1 MQMKITNYYINSEK
15 QSEQYQN
22 LCKAVSSSQDFK
34 KNIKGL
40 NMDKKDID
48 LYLSYLFLENTTQL
62 NLYIRQ
68 MLASSSPDINRNASI
83 KILNT
88 MSNQLLNP
96 TNTIYT
102 FAKLHNKNFKKF
114 PTQVIDYANP
124 MVITIQQIEEEFD
137 VNKNSDIEL
146 YAKNMLWS
154 SRLAKHSEVIRRSI
168 VEKSCPNVKNAKE
181 LFECTKIYDKF
192 KNHLLVKLSNENE
205 PISETYLQD
214 YSSYLYG
221 DIENKEELKQTDSY
235 KYVVKMLKNNSKFTS
250 KYNITPDSLFKYM
263 ACAESTINLYEIKHK
278 CIDLIVQEYA
288 KSNKSNNIQIFRHID
303 ANKKNEKNDS
313 DFIVSLSQYNTDFKV
328 HADSKF
334 LDDLEKKYDTTL
346 TNAKVSAP
354 FIPYMVYRYTPLQKK
369 QISTLAHSNV
379 SYKYHERDFL
389 DYEITRFNSNK
400 HIDKGEKEDYA
411 R

>member
-1 MQMKITNYYINSEK
+1 MKITNYYINSDK
-15 QSEQYQN
+15 QTEQYQN
-22 LCKAVSSSQDFK
+22 LCKAVSSSQNFQ

-40 NMDKKDID
+40 NIDKKDID

-68 MLASSSPDINRNASI
+68 MLSSSSPDINRNASI

-96 TNTIYT
+96 TKTTYT
-102 FAKLHNKNFKKF
+102 FAKLHNKNFKNF

-192 KNHLLVKLSNENE
+192 KNHLLVKLSNDNE
-205 PISETYLQD
+205 PISEAYLQD

-221 DIENKEELKQTDSY
+221 DIENKEELKKTDSY
-235 KYVVKMLKNNSKFTS
+235 KYVAKMLKNNSKFTS

-313 DFIVSLSQYNTDFKV
+313 DFIVSLPQYNTDFKV

-334 LDDLEKKYDTTL
+334 LDDLEKKYDITL
-346 TNAKVSAP
+346 TNAKVSTP

-369 QISTLAHSNV
+369 QISTLAQSNV

-389 DYEITRFNSNK
+389 DYEIARFNSNK
-400 HIDKGEKEDYA
+400 HIDKGGKEDYA

>member
-96 TNTIYT
+96 TKTIYT
-102 FAKLHNKNFKKF
+102 FAKLHNKNFKNF

-137 VNKNSDIEL
+137 VNKYERSLREEGREEGET
-146 YAKNMLWS
+146 
-154 SRLAKHSEVIRRSI
+154 RLATLLNRLFSDNRMEDARLVLTDKNLR
-168 VEKSCPNVKNAKE
+168 EK
-181 LFECTKIYDKF
+181 
-192 KNHLLVKLSNENE
+192 
-205 PISETYLQD
+205 
-214 YSSYLYG
+214 LYREYG
-221 DIENKEELKQTDSY
+221 
-235 KYVVKMLKNNSKFTS
+235 
-250 KYNITPDSLFKYM
+250 
-263 ACAESTINLYEIKHK
+263 IK
-278 CIDLIVQEYA
+278 
-288 KSNKSNNIQIFRHID
+288 
-303 ANKKNEKNDS
+303 
-313 DFIVSLSQYNTDFKV
+313 
-328 HADSKF
+328 
-334 LDDLEKKYDTTL
+334 
-346 TNAKVSAP
+346 
-354 FIPYMVYRYTPLQKK
+354 
-369 QISTLAHSNV
+369 
-379 SYKYHERDFL
+379 
-389 DYEITRFNSNK
+389 
-400 HIDKGEKEDYA
+400 
-411 R
+411 

>member
-1 MQMKITNYYINSEK
+1 
-15 QSEQYQN
+15 
-22 LCKAVSSSQDFK
+22 
-34 KNIKGL
+34 
-40 NMDKKDID
+40 
-48 LYLSYLFLENTTQL
+48 
-62 NLYIRQ
+62 
-68 MLASSSPDINRNASI
+68 
-83 KILNT
+83 
-88 MSNQLLNP
+88 
-96 TNTIYT
+96 
-102 FAKLHNKNFKKF
+102 
-114 PTQVIDYANP
+114 
-124 MVITIQQIEEEFD
+124 
-137 VNKNSDIEL
+137 
-146 YAKNMLWS
+146 
-154 SRLAKHSEVIRRSI
+154 
-168 VEKSCPNVKNAKE
+168 
-181 LFECTKIYDKF
+181 
-192 KNHLLVKLSNENE
+192 
-205 PISETYLQD
+205 
-214 YSSYLYG
+214 
-221 DIENKEELKQTDSY
+221 
-235 KYVVKMLKNNSKFTS
+235 MLKNNSKFTS

-400 HIDKGEKEDYA
+400 HIDKGGKEDYA